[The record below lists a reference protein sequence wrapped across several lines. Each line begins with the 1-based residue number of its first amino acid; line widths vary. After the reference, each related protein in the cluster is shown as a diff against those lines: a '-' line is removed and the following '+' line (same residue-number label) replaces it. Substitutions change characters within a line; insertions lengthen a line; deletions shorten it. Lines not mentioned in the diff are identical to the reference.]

1 MSRPN
6 LFPIPLYQLTDK
18 PYALLAVVCLAE
30 AVSMLSFAAWPLFL
44 VKLQP
49 LWGLS
54 NFSTGWITGAY
65 FIGYV
70 CATPVLVGLTDRF
83 DAKNIYLFSC
93 LIAAVGALCFALFA
107 DGFWTAAVSWG
118 LVGAGLAGTYMP
130 GLQILNARL
139 NDTDRLRLLP
149 YYTSAFG
156 IGTGLSFFVIGW
168 LYTHADWQT
177 AFFCAAAGS
186 LFAGALI
193 GGLVRPAPVI
203 RHADQPHR
211 HPLDFRPAF
220 KNTAAMRYIF
230 SYGAHN
236 FELFAFRGWLFAYL
250 IFAASYHQVQM
261 SSAWL
266 SGLISVMALMGMV
279 ASVYGAKLCLA
290 HGRTQMIS
298 RFGLVSFF
306 MALLFSLSGH
316 ISFTAVLIFA
326 GLYNITI
333 MFDSASLTAGTVSKA
348 RPEDRGATLAVHSMI
363 GFCGSAL
370 GAPATGLVLDLG
382 GGEMSLSAWTATL
395 AAMGLGSAVVWLIL
409 RCPQARRS
417 S

>member
-1 MSRPN
+1 MSRLH
-6 LFPIPLYQLTDK
+6 LFPGQLYQLTNK
-18 PYALLAVVCLAE
+18 PYALLAIVCLAE
-30 AVSMLSFAAWPLFL
+30 TVSMLSFAAWPLFL

-54 NFSTGWITGAY
+54 NFSTGWVSGAY

-93 LIAAVGALCFALFA
+93 LIAAVGALCFAMLA
-107 DGFWTAAVSWG
+107 DGFWSAALCWG

-156 IGTGLSFFVIGW
+156 IGTGLSFFVMGW

-186 LFAGALI
+186 LVAGGLV
-193 GGLVRPAPVI
+193 GLLVRPAPITRQV
-203 RHADQPHR
+203 DQPRR

-220 KNTAAMRYIF
+220 KNAAAMKYIY

-250 IFAASYHQVQM
+250 IFAASYYQIKL

-266 SGLISVMALMGMV
+266 SGLISLMALMGMV

-290 HGRTQMIS
+290 HGRARMIS
-298 RFGLVSFF
+298 RFGLASFL
-306 MALLFSLSGH
+306 MALIFSLSGYVN
-316 ISFTAVLIFA
+316 FTAVLICA

-348 RPEDRGATLAVHSMI
+348 RSEDRGATLAVHSMI

-370 GAPATGLVLDLG
+370 GAPAAGLILDLS
-382 GGEMSLSAWTATL
+382 GGEMALFAWSATL
-395 AAMGLGSAVVWLIL
+395 AAMGLGSGLVWLIL
-409 RCPQARRS
+409 RRPQNS
-417 S
+417 G